1 MKTLTIAKIL
11 DYISM
16 LGILV
21 MVFLYFFLKVK
32 FPIMAIALLV
42 ICIVKMLGSMM
53 RANFYQ
59 KDNQRLYDENENYKQ
74 AVDEL
79 KEELNKINNK

>member
-1 MKTLTIAKIL
+1 MKTLTITKIL

-21 MVFLYFFLKVK
+21 MVFLYFFLKVT
-32 FPIMAIALLV
+32 FPVMAIALLV

-59 KDNQRLYDENENYKQ
+59 KDNQRLHDENENYKQ

>member
-59 KDNQRLYDENENYKQ
+59 KDNQRLHDENENYKQ